1 MSTQPLSANTYNGN
15 YYGAYTLFKKEVFRF
30 LKVYH
35 QTIFSPVVNA
45 LLLLA
50 IFSLSMGNNVDQIGQ
65 VPFKEFMAAGLI
77 MMVAMQN
84 AFANTSSSFTMGK
97 VMGHIIDYLIPP
109 ISPLGMLVAFIS
121 AAIFRGLLV
130 GVVAFAAIAVFVPLS
145 FHNVFYAL
153 FCIIFATMFLGLM
166 GMLCGILSENFD
178 QMSAIT
184 SYLITPLTFLSGT
197 FYSTT
202 HLPEFWQK
210 VSHCNPFFYM
220 IDGFRYGLTG
230 HNDGSIFIGAIIILL
245 CNIFLLFLV
254 HHLLKTGYRIKN

>member
-1 MSTQPLSANTYNGN
+1 MSSQTISANN
-15 YYGAYTLFKKEVFRF
+15 YYGTYTLFKKEVFRF

-35 QTIFSPVVNA
+35 QTLFSPVINA

-50 IFSLSMGNNVDQIGQ
+50 IFSLSMGRNVAQIGE
-65 VPFKEFMAAGLI
+65 VPFKEFMAAGLV

-97 VMGHIIDYLIPP
+97 VLGHIIDYLIPP
-109 ISPLGMLVAFIS
+109 IGAGGMLFAFIS
-121 AAIFRGLLV
+121 AAILRGVLV
-130 GVVAFAAIAVFVPLS
+130 GIITFVAILFFVPLS
-145 FHNVFYAL
+145 FYSLSYAI

-197 FYSTT
+197 FYSTK

-210 VSHCNPFFYM
+210 IAHFNPFFYM

-230 HNDGSIFIGAIIILL
+230 HNDGNIFIGAIVILV
-245 CNIFLLFLV
+245 CNIALLFIV
-254 HHLLKTGYRIKN
+254 HHLLKTGYRIKT